1 MTRKN
6 LFWVVMLVA
15 AMAPTPIASAA
26 IETVEMRVE
35 GMT

>member
-1 MTRKN
+1 MKRKKLLWTVL
-6 LFWVVMLVA
+6 LFA
-15 AMAPTPIASAA
+15 AMAPIASAA